1 MVVAKCV
8 SMGRAGVFTTTKVS
22 TRTEWVM
29 CILTRA
35 FTIAKVLREHHGLYA
50 FQ

>member
-1 MVVAKCV
+1 MAKCV
-8 SMGRAGVFTTTKVS
+8 SIGGGVFTITKVS

-35 FTIAKVLREHHGLYA
+35 FTIARVLREHDELYA